1 MDIETLNGKKID
13 CADASVVSLR
23 DMYMRICACR
33 DFEISHVWQ
42 RAIFLTAFLLGCFTA
57 YGSVCSLFMDESNTF
72 VYSGYVNSAAFGV
85 SLVGVV
91 VSLFWIM
98 MAKGSKAWYELYES
112 AIGAFAVKYPA
123 GCDTNAVELSQYKWR
138 KLIIDAHGIDDK
150 IKEEARSRCIFS
162 PIGGAYSVSKI
173 NIGIGILAFIVWVV
187 LSFVHFAVAVGHS
200 TLLHKYRLLET
211 LYEYRKLLIDPTIML
226 IALLVVVFILP
237 VVFIWIF
244 KSGHLC
250 KTPREILEGK

>member
-1 MDIETLNGKKID
+1 MNIETLDGKKID

-57 YGSVCSLFMDESNTF
+57 YGSVCSLFMNESNAF
-72 VYSGYVNSAAFGV
+72 VYSGYVNSDAFGV

-91 VSLFWIM
+91 VSLFLIM

-138 KLIIDAHGIDDK
+138 KLIIEAHGIDDK
-150 IKEEARSRCIFS
+150 IKEEARSRCIFA
-162 PIGGAYSVSKI
+162 PIGGAYSVSRI

-200 TLLHKYRLLET
+200 TLIHEYRMLKT
-211 LYEYRKLLIDPTIML
+211 LYEYRELTTNPLIML
-226 IALLVVVFILP
+226 IAFIVTAVVLP
-237 VVFIWIF
+237 IAFRHFF
-244 KSGHLC
+244 KSGYLS
-250 KTPREILEGK
+250 KTPREILEDK